1 MKKQWIGFALI
12 AVLILSLG
20 LALMRAG
27 SFEEEDIE
35 SPDRIEVSDREYYQ
49 QLRGQNI
56 RLNVYNW
63 GEYIADGSEGSADVI
78 REFEL
83 LTGITV
89 HYTTFASNEEMYAKL
104 KSGGTYQYDVILPS
118 DYMVARMI
126 SEDMLEE
133 LDYAN
138 IPNAALIDDLYK
150 GLEYDPS
157 DAYSV
162 PYMWGTVG
170 IVYNTVMV
178 GEETV
183 IDSWDALWDEQYIG
197 NILMFSNSRDAF
209 GIALARLGY
218 SLNTTDPDELAE
230 AAEALK
236 AQKPLVQA
244 YVMDEI
250 FNKMEGGEAAIAPY
264 YAGDAL
270 TMISENPDLAFVI
283 PKEGTNYFVD
293 AMVIPKGSANKQAA
307 EMFINF
313 MCEVEVSAANADYI
327 GYSTP
332 IPGALELL
340 DPDDETLAIAYPDE
354 EVLDNTEVFRHLPAA
369 VNNALDRYW
378 TEILSYNENT
388 NIWIGPVF
396 LAAAF
401 FTSIVIL
408 VYRANK
414 KKKEAY

>member
-1 MKKQWIGFALI
+1 MKKQLIGFVLI
-12 AVLILSLG
+12 IALILSLG
-20 LALMRAG
+20 LGLMRAG
-27 SFEEEDIE
+27 SFEEEDVE
-35 SPDRIEVSDREYYQ
+35 SPDRITVADRDYYQ
-49 QLRGQNI
+49 ALRGQNVT
-56 RLNVYNW
+56 LNVYNW

-78 REFEL
+78 NEFEI
-83 LTGITV
+83 LTGIKV

-104 KSGGTYQYDVILPS
+104 KSGGTYQYDVIIPS
-118 DYMVARMI
+118 DYMIARMI
-126 SEDMLEE
+126 SEDMVEL

-138 IPNAALIDDLYK
+138 IPNAALIGAQYK
-150 GLEYDPS
+150 GMEYDPN

-178 GEETV
+178 GEGVEIT
-183 IDSWDALWDEQYIG
+183 SWDALWDEQYTG

-209 GIALARLGY
+209 GIALMRLGY
-218 SLNTTDPDELAE
+218 SMNSTDPDELAE
-230 AAEALK
+230 AAQLLK
-236 AQKPLVQA
+236 DQKSLVQA

-270 TMISENPDLAFVI
+270 TMIDENPDLAFVI
-283 PKEGTNYFVD
+283 PEEGTNYFVD
-293 AMVIPKGSANKQAA
+293 AMVIPKGSANKLAA

-332 IPGALELL
+332 IPDALELL
-340 DPDDETLAIAYPDE
+340 DLDEETLAIAYPGE
-354 EVLDNTEVFRHLPAA
+354 EVLGNTEVFKLLPEAT
-369 VNNALDRYW
+369 NTLIDRYW

-401 FTSIVIL
+401 IASIVIL
-408 VYRANK
+408 VYRANRR
-414 KKKEAY
+414 KKEIY